1 GDDNLAVRV
10 QAQTPPSY
18 LKCGP
23 VVDEPDKF
31 RKCANLMLD
40 YISTSDS
47 RTVIRA
53 DGLEWFGGD
62 CRLSV
67 KPLRGA
73 DAATYIAMWYGFNF
87 ISAMCA
93 RQGRSGKAGGY
104 GDVGRQLVLSID
116 DVKGP
121 GAMLQLPAHA
131 NRTGLVQRR
140 RASRGRRRSKGG
152 D

>member
-1 GDDNLAVRV
+1 MAERIHVR
-10 QAQTPPSY
+10 
-18 LKCGP
+18 L
-23 VVDEPDKF
+23 
-31 RKCANLMLD
+31 
-40 YISTSDS
+40 
-47 RTVIRA
+47 
-53 DGLEWFGGD
+53 GD

-104 GDVGRQLVLSID
+104 GTYAIMVVVVFPPRFSGLIPLPGDVGRQLVLSID

-121 GAMLQLPAHA
+121 GAMLQLSAHA
-131 NRTGLVQRR
+131 NQTGLVQRR
-140 RASRGRRRSKGG
+140 RASRGRGRGKGG
-152 D
+152 GAR